1 MFRLHCRD
9 QARAKLMKAIT
20 HTPKKFASVVY
31 RAGTKQG
38 PSFDHVRDKF
48 SKFDEGNLKWKSS

>member
-9 QARAKLMKAIT
+9 QARAKLVKAIT
-20 HTPKKFASVVY
+20 YTPQKFASVVY

-38 PSFDHVRDKF
+38 PSFDHVRY
-48 SKFDEGNLKWKSS
+48 KFDEGNLKWKSS